1 MSINLKN
8 IKNRIGIDLGASIA
22 IEDGLIYAS
31 NADFRFVDIRI
42 GDVKNKFESFDQHR
56 ISKVR
61 NLIESKDLI
70 IGLHTLSAVN
80 MAEFAPYLSEAVDD
94 YIKSYID
101 VAKLIDANWVEVH
114 AGFHFTGDYER
125 RKLAGLERLKR
136 MGDYAAKQ
144 GVKLFLEN
152 MNPEPVNAE
161 VHYLA
166 CDVEETRFYF
176 DNLPHEN
183 ISWSYTINHAHIIPV
198 GIEGFYNAFGG
209 KRLAEVRLADNKG
222 DKEEHLQP
230 GKGNIDFNKMFQMFE
245 NDGFKGHYMLAFGNH
260 NDMKSGRD
268 YLIEQLASV

>member
-42 GDVKNKFESFDQHR
+42 GDVKNKFESFDKYR

-101 VAKLIDANWVEVH
+101 VAKLIDAKWVEVH

-183 ISWSYTINHAHIIPV
+183 ISWSYTVNHAHIIPV

-230 GKGNIDFNKMFQMFE
+230 GKGNIDFNKMFRMFE

>member
-31 NADFRFVDIRI
+31 NEDFRFVDIRI
-42 GDVKNKFESFDQHR
+42 GDVKNKFESFDKYR

-183 ISWSYTINHAHIIPV
+183 ISWSYTVNHAHIIPV

>member
-31 NADFRFVDIRI
+31 NADFRYVDIRI
-42 GDVKNKFESFDQHR
+42 GDVKNKFESFDKYR

-183 ISWSYTINHAHIIPV
+183 ISWSYTVNHAHIIPV

-230 GKGNIDFNKMFQMFE
+230 GKGNIDFNKMFRMFE

>member
-31 NADFRFVDIRI
+31 NEDFRFVDIRI
-42 GDVKNKFESFDQHR
+42 GDVKNKFESFDKYR

-161 VHYLA
+161 VHYIA

-183 ISWSYTINHAHIIPV
+183 ISWSYTVNHAHIIPV

-245 NDGFKGHYMLAFGNH
+245 NVGFKGHYMLAFGNH

>member
-31 NADFRFVDIRI
+31 NEDFRFVDIRI
-42 GDVKNKFESFDQHR
+42 GDVKNKFESFDKYR

-183 ISWSYTINHAHIIPV
+183 ISWSYTVNHAHIIPV

-268 YLIEQLASV
+268 FLIEQLASV

>member
-42 GDVKNKFESFDQHR
+42 GDVKNKFESFDKYR

-61 NLIESKDLI
+61 NLIETKDLI

-183 ISWSYTINHAHIIPV
+183 ISWSYTVNHAHIIPV

-230 GKGNIDFNKMFQMFE
+230 GKGNIDFKKMFQMFE

-268 YLIEQLASV
+268 YLIEQLESV

>member
-42 GDVKNKFESFDQHR
+42 GDVKNKFESFDKYR

-61 NLIESKDLI
+61 NLKESKDLI

-183 ISWSYTINHAHIIPV
+183 ISWSYTVNHAHIIPV

-268 YLIEQLASV
+268 FLIEQLASV

>member
-183 ISWSYTINHAHIIPV
+183 ISWSYTVNHAHIIPV

>member
-42 GDVKNKFESFDQHR
+42 GDVKNKFESFDKYR

-136 MGDYAAKQ
+136 MGDYAAKK

-183 ISWSYTINHAHIIPV
+183 ISWSYTVNHAHIIPV

>member
-1 MSINLKN
+1 
-8 IKNRIGIDLGASIA
+8 
-22 IEDGLIYAS
+22 
-31 NADFRFVDIRI
+31 
-42 GDVKNKFESFDQHR
+42 
-56 ISKVR
+56 
-61 NLIESKDLI
+61 
-70 IGLHTLSAVN
+70 

-183 ISWSYTINHAHIIPV
+183 ISWSYTVNHAHIIPV

-209 KRLAEVRLADNKG
+209 KRLAAVRLADNKG

-245 NDGFKGHYMLAFGNH
+245 NDVLKV
-260 NDMKSGRD
+260 
-268 YLIEQLASV
+268 IIC